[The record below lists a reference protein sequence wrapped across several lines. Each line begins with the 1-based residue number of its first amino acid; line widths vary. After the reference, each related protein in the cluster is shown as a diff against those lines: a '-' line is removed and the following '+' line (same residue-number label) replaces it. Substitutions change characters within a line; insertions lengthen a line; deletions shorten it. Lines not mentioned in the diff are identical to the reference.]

1 MCRTYRYILVSALLA
16 LLFCLPAAAVC
27 RRGDLDGD
35 GRISVTDAFL
45 TLKKCLAG
53 TYDEQCDMNGDG
65 QLTLADVASVL
76 RYAAAGSSFTQNA
89 QLCAPTKDG
98 IYNYCPSVL
107 EEADG
112 TRYLYYCTNR
122 ESYKIIDYIGCRRGT
137 RNADGSYTYGAE
149 TVVLAPT
156 AGAWDAHH
164 TCDPSVV
171 RGDFTYKGQSYRYL
185 MAYLGCTS
193 YDNQDNEIGFAV
205 ANDPMG
211 PFVKIA
217 DTPTIPYVREGDAW
231 QWGVG
236 QASLVS
242 RDKGSRVYVF
252 YTEGTATRTHEFV
265 DEWDFADLENP
276 VRLSHT
282 DLATTGLTTRT
293 GGGDYI
299 GNADFAY
306 DADSNSFYMATDS
319 HPYPS
324 DEPNYITEYFRVAY
338 FAGDNVTRVRW
349 NELEHIGP
357 AETGFARNHNV
368 GLVRDAYGWLPGG
381 NSLTVYYTGAGKGA
395 NALWTYRLHAYTLLK

>member
-171 RGDFTYKGQSYRYL
+171 RGNFTYKGQSYRYL

-265 DEWDFADLENP
+265 DEWNFADLENP

-306 DADSNSFYMATDS
+306 DESSNSFYMATDS

-338 FAGDNVTRVRW
+338 FAGDDVTRVRW

>member
-76 RYAAAGSSFTQNA
+76 RCAAAGSSFTQNA

-324 DEPNYITEYFRVAY
+324 DDPNYITEYFRVAY
-338 FAGDNVTRVRW
+338 FAGDDVTRVRW

-381 NSLTVYYTGAGKGA
+381 NSLTVYYTGADKGA
-395 NALWTYRLHAYTLLK
+395 NALWTYRLHTYTLLK

>member
-171 RGDFTYKGQSYRYL
+171 RGDFTYRGQSYRYL

-338 FAGDNVTRVRW
+338 FAGDDVTRVRW

-381 NSLTVYYTGAGKGA
+381 NSLTVYYTGADKGT

>member
-1 MCRTYRYILVSALLA
+1 MRKSHRIVLISALLA
-16 LLFCLPAAAVC
+16 LLLCLPAAAAC

-35 GRISVTDAFL
+35 GHFSALDALLALKSCFTDVFNAR
-45 TLKKCLAG
+45 G
-53 TYDEQCDMNGDG
+53 DMNGDG
-65 QLTLADVASVL
+65 KVTLADVVTIL
-76 RYAAAGSSFTQNA
+76 KYAAAGDDFTQNTL
-89 QLCAPTKDG
+89 LCAPTKDG

-122 ESYKIIDYIGCRRGT
+122 NPYEIIDYIGCRRGT
-137 RNADGSYTYGAE
+137 PNEDGSYTYGAE
-149 TVVLAPT
+149 TIVLEPT
-156 AGAWDAHH
+156 AGTWDAHH

-171 RGDFTYKGQSYRYL
+171 KGDFTYKGQSYRYL

-217 DTPTIPYVREGDAW
+217 DTPTIPYVRKGDAW

-265 DEWDFADLENP
+265 DEWDFADLEHP
-276 VRLSHT
+276 VRLSHA
-282 DLATTGLTTRT
+282 DLATTGLTART

-306 DADSNSFYMATDS
+306 DAGSNSFYMATDS

-324 DEPNYITEYFRVAY
+324 DEPNYITAYFRAAY
-338 FAGDNVTRVRW
+338 FAGNDVTNVRW

-381 NSLTVYYTGAGKGA
+381 NSLTVYYTGADKGA
-395 NALWTYRLHAYTLLK
+395 NALWSYRLHAYTILK

>member
-76 RYAAAGSSFTQNA
+76 RCAAAGSSFTQNA

-338 FAGDNVTRVRW
+338 FAGNDVTRVRW

>member
-76 RYAAAGSSFTQNA
+76 RCAAAGSSFTQNA

-381 NSLTVYYTGAGKGA
+381 NSLTVYYTGADKGA

>member
-171 RGDFTYKGQSYRYL
+171 RGDFTYRGQSYRYL

-338 FAGDNVTRVRW
+338 FAGDDVTRVRW

-368 GLVRDAYGWLPGG
+368 ALVRDAYGWLPGG
-381 NSLTVYYTGAGKGA
+381 NSLTVYYTGADKGA

>member
-76 RYAAAGSSFTQNA
+76 RCAAAGSSFTQNA

-122 ESYKIIDYIGCRRGT
+122 DSYKIIDYIGCRRGT

-338 FAGDNVTRVRW
+338 FAGDDVTRVRW

>member
-112 TRYLYYCTNR
+112 TRSLYYCTNR

-338 FAGDNVTRVRW
+338 FAGNDVTRVRW

-357 AETGFARNHNV
+357 AETGFARNHKV
-368 GLVRDAYGWLPGG
+368 GLVRDASGWLPGG
-381 NSLTVYYTGAGKGA
+381 NSLTVYYTGADKGA

>member
-276 VRLSHT
+276 IRLSHT

-338 FAGDNVTRVRW
+338 FAGDDVTRVRW

-381 NSLTVYYTGAGKGA
+381 NSLTVYYTGAAKGA

>member
-171 RGDFTYKGQSYRYL
+171 RGDFTYRGQSYRYL

-338 FAGDNVTRVRW
+338 FAGDDVTRVRW

>member
-76 RYAAAGSSFTQNA
+76 RCAAAGSSFTQNA

-98 IYNYCPSVL
+98 IYNYCPSIL

-338 FAGDNVTRVRW
+338 FAGDDVTRVRW

-381 NSLTVYYTGAGKGA
+381 NSLTVYYTGADKGA

>member
-338 FAGDNVTRVRW
+338 FAGNDVTRVRW

>member
-76 RYAAAGSSFTQNA
+76 RCAAAGSSFTQNA

-171 RGDFTYKGQSYRYL
+171 RGNFTYKGQSYRYL

-265 DEWDFADLENP
+265 DEWNFADLENP

-306 DADSNSFYMATDS
+306 DESSNSFYMATDS

-338 FAGDNVTRVRW
+338 FAGDDVTRVRW

>member
-217 DTPTIPYVREGDAW
+217 DTPTIPYVREGNAW

-338 FAGDNVTRVRW
+338 FAGDDVTRVRW

>member
-76 RYAAAGSSFTQNA
+76 RCAAAGSSFTQNA

-338 FAGDNVTRVRW
+338 FAGDDVTRVRW

-381 NSLTVYYTGAGKGA
+381 NSLTVYYTGADKGA

>member
-156 AGAWDAHH
+156 AGKWDAHH

-242 RDKGSRVYVF
+242 RDKGSTVYVF

-338 FAGDNVTRVRW
+338 FAGDDVTRVRW

>member
-217 DTPTIPYVREGDAW
+217 DTPTIPYVRKGDAW

-276 VRLSHT
+276 IRLSHT

-338 FAGDNVTRVRW
+338 FAGDDVTRVRW

>member
-306 DADSNSFYMATDS
+306 DESSNSFYMATDS

-338 FAGDNVTRVRW
+338 FAGDDVTRVRW

-395 NALWTYRLHAYTLLK
+395 NALWTYRLHAYTILK

>member
-76 RYAAAGSSFTQNA
+76 RCAAAGSSFTQNA

-324 DEPNYITEYFRVAY
+324 DEPNYIAEYFRVAY
-338 FAGDNVTRVRW
+338 FAGDDVTRVRW

>member
-76 RYAAAGSSFTQNA
+76 RCAAAGSSFTQNA

-338 FAGDNVTRVRW
+338 FAGDDVTRVRW